1 MSQLTAFSQWL
12 RQQRKTQ
19 GITQRDLAR
28 HAGCAE
34 VTLRK
39 VEAGDL
45 HPSPQLVA
53 CLARCLGVAD
63 ADLPDILAFARS
75 AGVQPAPALRS
86 PKPRHPHNLPTQL
99 TPLLGREQDI
109 SAVRGRLLDGARLIT
124 LLGPPGVGK
133 TRLALAVAE
142 SVLEQFEH
150 GAFFV
155 RLGPV
160 NDRGLVTLAVVQA
173 LGFQMS
179 GPNPPAVQLRA
190 YLEEKHLLLVLDN
203 FEHVIEAAPL
213 VDDLLRR
220 CPWLH
225 VLVTCRQP
233 LRLRGERQAPVLPL
247 ALPAV
252 LPGAIRV
259 TAGEALY
266 YPAVAL
272 FEDRAQAVQPDFAV
286 SDANAADVIELCR
299 RLDGLP
305 LAIELVASRVK
316 LLPPAELLA
325 HLSGPWML
333 SVDGLRDVSVRQRT
347 LRGAMAWSYD
357 LLSPAQQ
364 ALFTRLAVFV
374 GGCTLEAAEAVC
386 GGGETSGQGDKEA
399 SRQGDKE
406 TSRQGDKGAMT
417 PSKDLGTAVLDGIA
431 TLLDKSL
438 LRRGNSPHGTPRY
451 FMLDTVREYAL
462 EQLESRGEEALA
474 RQRHLAHYAHMLRR
488 ADQELYGVQ
497 RLAWY
502 HWFDGEVYNLRAAL
516 ATALDVD
523 GEAALWIASTFA
535 DYLIIRGRFDEA
547 RQGLD
552 QALAL
557 PAVAAHTEARAW
569 ALVQLLRLDFYQPQR
584 AQVWPGHEE
593 ALAVSRQ
600 LDFTRGTGEALFW
613 LGWIALNE
621 GDRTQ
626 AEVDITEAL
635 RIFRASNNQ
644 RRTVLSLCILG
655 EIAAELGDLLRAQGL
670 VEESLVA
677 AQQAGLKHSTDRPL
691 GDLADLARMAGD
703 LGRARGLIEQALAVS
718 RELGFQTHIA
728 WQLLILGQ
736 VSAGQGDRA
745 TAHAALDEALALF
758 SQWQEVWG
766 LGAVCFELAD
776 LAEAEG
782 QHDQA
787 LQLYHDALPMLRLR
801 RCLAM
806 QPLLLQRLAAIELY
820 QGKTGLAAQL
830 LGCAE
835 AVQEAV
841 ALPIIPIELARWDST
856 VVELR
861 DRLDAPILAAEWA
874 AGRAMSF
881 EQAVAQVL

>member
-333 SVDGLRDVSVRQRT
+333 SVDGLRDVSIRQRT

-386 GGGETSGQGDKEA
+386 GGGETSRQVDKEA
-399 SRQGDKE
+399 SRQGE
-406 TSRQGDKGAMT
+406 KGAMT
-417 PSKDLGTAVLDGIA
+417 PSKDLGTAVLDGMA

-474 RQRHLAHYAHMLRR
+474 RARHLAYYAHKLRR
-488 ADQELYGVQ
+488 ADEELYSPQ

-502 HWFDGEVYNLRAAL
+502 RWFDAEIYNVQAAL

-557 PAVAAHTEARAW
+557 PATAAHTEARAW
-569 ALVQLLRLDFYQPQR
+569 ALVQLLRLDIYQPQR
-584 AQVWPGHEE
+584 VGVWPGHGEV
-593 ALAVSRQ
+593 LAVSRK

-655 EIAAELGDLLRAQGL
+655 EIAAELGDLTRARAL
-670 VEESLVA
+670 VEESLVT
-677 AQQAGLKHSTDRPL
+677 AQQAGLKHSADRPL